1 MKKQV
6 IALVSI
12 GDSSFFTLL
21 PLLVIVLLNVL
32 NIVISIWGYRDSRR
46 RGNSK
51 EFSIIVLVA
60 LLFFPI
66 IGLIVYLIIRKDE
79 P

>member
-1 MKKQV
+1 MGGISV
-6 IALVSI
+6 
-12 GDSSFFTLL
+12 LL
-21 PLLVIVLLNVL
+21 PFLFILALNL
-32 NIVISIWGYRDSRR
+32 INILISIWAYRDSRQ

-66 IGLIVYLIIRKDE
+66 IGLIVYLVIRKD
-79 P
+79 

>member
-1 MKKQV
+1 M
-6 IALVSI
+6 VSI

-21 PLLVIVLLNVL
+21 PLLVIVLLSVL

-46 RGNSK
+46 RGNSN

-66 IGLIVYLIIRKDE
+66 IGLIVYLIIRKD
-79 P
+79 

>member
-1 MKKQV
+1 MVQ
-6 IALVSI
+6 I
-12 GDSSFFTLL
+12 GDAPSTFIVFL
-21 PLLVIVLLNVL
+21 PLLLFLFLNII
-32 NIVISIWGYRDSRR
+32 NIVISIWAYRDARR

-66 IGLIVYLIIRKDE
+66 IGLIIYLVIRKDKF
-79 P
+79 

>member
-1 MKKQV
+1 MVQV
-6 IALVSI
+6 
-12 GDSSFFTLL
+12 GDASSTFFVFL
-21 PLLVIVLLNVL
+21 PLLLFLFLNII
-32 NIVISIWGYRDSRR
+32 NIVISIWAYRDARR

-66 IGLIVYLIIRKDE
+66 IGLIVYLVIRKDKF
-79 P
+79 